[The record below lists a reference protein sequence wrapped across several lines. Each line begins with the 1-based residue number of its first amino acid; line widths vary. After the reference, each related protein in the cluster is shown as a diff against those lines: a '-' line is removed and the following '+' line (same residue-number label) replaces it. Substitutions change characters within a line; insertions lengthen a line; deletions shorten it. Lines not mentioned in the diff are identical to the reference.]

1 MKILKNMFT
10 IEKIIT
16 SRFST
21 VLLLSKIK
29 LAAILKHGE
38 GKQVLFK
45 LKKVKGP
52 QFKLLCIYC
61 TFQFTNS
68 GYVI

>member
-16 SRFST
+16 SRYST

-38 GKQVLFK
+38 GKQILFK
-45 LKKVKGP
+45 LKKVKGRSP
-52 QFKLLCIYC
+52 I
-61 TFQFTNS
+61 
-68 GYVI
+68 